1 MTTLLDSIQLLCHQI
16 NRLMDD
22 GTDGT
27 DGTSLNSPRFILDSL
42 EVCLRV
48 RCSWGEWRRGGEE
61 GGHQGRGGRD
71 KESGSM
77 AICWLNAL
85 RSMADAYHNGA
96 SLFS

>member
-48 RCSWGEWRRGGEE
+48 RCSWGEWRRGG
-61 GGHQGRGGRD
+61 GRRGSPGKRGKGQGIGFNGYLLAKCIEIDGRCL
-71 KESGSM
+71 S
-77 AICWLNAL
+77 
-85 RSMADAYHNGA
+85 
-96 SLFS
+96 